1 MRMTFAEFCIY
12 VWKNKLTM
20 AQLRGDVPQ
29 PQSVIDLI
37 DEIGLNR
44 YEQLALRY
52 TRDPA
57 AAGGFVEVDS

>member
-1 MRMTFAEFCIY
+1 MRMTFAEFCQR
-12 VWKNKLTM
+12 VAHLTV
-20 AQLRGDVPQ
+20 AEIRGDVPQ